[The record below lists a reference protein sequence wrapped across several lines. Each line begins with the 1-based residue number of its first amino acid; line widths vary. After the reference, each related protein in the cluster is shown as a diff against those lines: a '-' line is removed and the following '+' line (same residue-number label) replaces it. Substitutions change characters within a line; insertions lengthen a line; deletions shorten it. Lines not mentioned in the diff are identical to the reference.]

1 MAETIKTK
9 QNGKTRA
16 QLILILMQAYG
27 RPITAREIMNIVYPG
42 NKNESQISDELRY
55 MLQQG
60 KVVRT
65 GTPQQYFYEL
75 PDKKARNYFYV
86 MQNKTFAE
94 EYGGGYLWAPQ
105 QGNNGSAANHSW
117 SRMQNVKS
125 GDVIMH
131 GYKQQV
137 VAISIAKTDCYSA
150 TRPEELVADWK
161 REGWRVDADYFILD
175 TPINPK
181 DIWDELQP
189 LLPVKYA
196 PFTSDGSGNQGY
208 LFEANIK
215 MCQCILDN
223 IALHGAPG
231 KSITPKKVVVNKT
244 LQMKIEAFDKTVHEG
259 EDAAIAKVK
268 AFVQDYTVKK
278 LIDLPKEDYVY
289 GSGRKDTFCYRVT
302 HELMCWGS
310 IRNGTPNK
318 YGFYYDPNENKYK
331 TVSKFGNT
339 DTDAATDAA
348 YNSVKDA
355 IYDLIVA
362 GGNEDYEA
370 IERNLLSTIL
380 KGKLLCIYFP
390 EKYMNIYSEDHIK
403 FYMDILGISCDESKG
418 HMTWL
423 KQIIDWKNEN
433 PITKNWTNHEFSK
446 FLYHGIGYPP
456 DSEKQKKAVKKFE
469 KKVDDALIEA
479 IDEVTESELPEDESY
494 TPVPEIRKDPIP
506 TAESYTYPR
515 DKAIAL
521 KALKRANY
529 QCECQESGEVHPGF
543 IRKTN
548 GTNYTEPHHLIPLS
562 EQDNFEYSLDVPANI
577 VSLCSNCHNQLHYGL
592 DPVPLLTKLYEARKD
607 ELKAAGIEISLED
620 LISLYK

>member
-1 MAETIKTK
+1 MEKAIKKK

-27 RPITAREIMNIVYPG
+27 RPITLREIMNIIYPR
-42 NKNESQISDELRY
+42 NKNESQILDELGH

-75 PDKKARNYFYV
+75 PDKKVRNYFYV
-86 MQNKTFAE
+86 MQNRTFAE

-105 QGNNGSAANHSW
+105 QGSNGSAANHSW

-125 GDVIMH
+125 GDVIIH
-131 GYKQQV
+131 GYQKQV
-137 VAISIAKTDCYSA
+137 VAISIAKTNCYSA
-150 TRPEELVADWK
+150 LRPEELSADWK
-161 REGWRVDADYFILD
+161 REGWRIDTDYLILE
-175 TPINPK
+175 TPIYPK
-181 DIWDELQP
+181 NIWNELQI
-189 LLPVKYA
+189 LLPQKYA
-196 PFTSDGSGNQGY
+196 PFTSNGNGNQGY

-223 IALHGAPG
+223 IVLQGVSG
-231 KSITPKKVVVNKT
+231 KPIANKKIVINKT
-244 LQMKIEAFDKTVHEG
+244 LQMKIEAFDKIVHKG
-259 EDAAIAKVK
+259 EEAALTKVN
-268 AFVQDYTVKK
+268 AFIEDYTVKK
-278 LIDLPKEDYVY
+278 LMALPKEDYVY

-318 YGFYYDPNENKYK
+318 YGFYYDPNENKYR
-331 TVSKFGNT
+331 TVAKFGSAET
-339 DTDAATDAA
+339 DEEANAA
-348 YNSVKDA
+348 YNNVKHA
-355 IYDLIVA
+355 ICELIAA
-362 GGNEDYEA
+362 GGSEDYES
-370 IERNLLSTIL
+370 IENNLLSTIL
-380 KGKLLCIYFP
+380 KGKILCIYFP
-390 EKYMNIYSEDHIK
+390 EKYMNIYSVDHIK
-403 FYMDILGISCDESKG
+403 FYMDILGISCDEAKG
-418 HMTWL
+418 YMTWL

-433 PITKNWTNHEFSK
+433 TITKSWTNHEFSK

-456 DSEKQKKAVKKFE
+456 DSEKQKKALKKYE

-479 IDEVTESELPEDESY
+479 IDEVPESELPTDDSY
-494 TPVPEIRKDPIP
+494 IPVPEARKDPIS

-515 DKAIAL
+515 DKSIAL

-529 QCECQESGEVHPGF
+529 QCECQESGEVHLSF

-562 EQDNFEYSLDVPANI
+562 EQDNFEFSLDVPANI
-577 VSLCSNCHNQLHYGL
+577 ISLCSNCHNQLHYGI
-592 DPVPLLTKLYEARKD
+592 DPVPLLKKSYELRKG
-607 ELKAAGIEISLED
+607 ELKAAGIEITLEE
-620 LISLYK
+620 LVALYK